1 MKKIISLFLS
11 MLLLAASVTCLAA
24 ENTSDSLP
32 AEAQTAL
39 TEAAQ
44 YAYLDL
50 DSATPSMQ
58 EKILEAR
65 NTIIFSKDW
74 VADGYEAY
82 VGDVTT
88 GEILEVLPT
97 FSSLFPGWDLPVDET
112 LVAARVESP
121 SLHTLAS
128 P

>member
-1 MKKIISLFLS
+1 MKKIIALFLS
-11 MLLLAASVTCLAA
+11 TLLLTASATCFAA

-32 AEAQTAL
+32 AKDQSALAEA
-39 TEAAQ
+39 EQ

-50 DSATPSMQ
+50 NSATPAMQ

-74 VADGYEAY
+74 VADGHEAY

-88 GEILEVLPT
+88 GEVLEVLPT
-97 FSSLFPGWDLPVDET
+97 FSDLFPGWDLPVEET
-112 LVAARVESP
+112 L
-121 SLHTLAS
+121 LATAEF
-128 P
+128 

>member
-74 VADGYEAY
+74 VADG
-82 VGDVTT
+82 V
-88 GEILEVLPT
+88 
-97 FSSLFPGWDLPVDET
+97 
-112 LVAARVESP
+112 
-121 SLHTLAS
+121 
-128 P
+128 